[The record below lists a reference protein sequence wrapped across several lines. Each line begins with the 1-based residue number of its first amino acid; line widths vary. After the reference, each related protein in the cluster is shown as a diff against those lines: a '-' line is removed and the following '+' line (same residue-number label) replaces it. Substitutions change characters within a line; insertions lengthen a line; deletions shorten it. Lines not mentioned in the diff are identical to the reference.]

1 MQKQVDRV
9 IRYFAYFDYAPSFEQ
24 IYTFLDWQTTRSNLQ
39 KALDNLIKQN
49 RLFEKDNLYTPRE
62 YLYKLKDQKK
72 RLRISKAKIR
82 KLRPFLRLILLFPQI
97 KLVALSG
104 SVAMMNAKKDD
115 DIDFFVITAK
125 NRLWTGRFIIIL
137 IASLFGRRKFNDPH
151 TSDKL
156 CLNLFFDEK
165 NLKIS
170 MKKRTYYV
178 AHEVLQMKP
187 IIDKNSTY
195 KCFIEANNWV
205 FKLFPNARVLDTQFF
220 DADES
225 ARFASLLSTGR
236 KKLMSSHPS
245 NILSWIGDRV
255 EKSLKKFQ
263 LALISRHKTTET
275 ITDTQLWFFPQD
287 FERKLQGR

>member
-9 IRYFAYFDYAPSFEQ
+9 IRYFAYFDYAPNFEQ
-24 IYTFLDWQTTRSNLQ
+24 IYTFLGWQTTRSNLQ

-49 RLFEKDNLYTPRE
+49 RLLKRADLYTPRE
-62 YLYKLKDQKK
+62 YLSKLTDQKK

-97 KLVALSG
+97 KLLALSG
-104 SVAMMNAKKDD
+104 SVAMMSAKKDD
-115 DIDFFVITAK
+115 DIDLFVITAK
-125 NRLWTGRFIIIL
+125 NRLWTGRFITVL

-170 MKKRTYYV
+170 AEKRTYYV

-205 FKLFPNARVLDTQFF
+205 FKLFPNSKKALDTKFF
-220 DADES
+220 NSMSVLAG
-225 ARFASLLSTGR
+225 AAHLSSR
-236 KKLMSSHPS
+236 KKFMSSRS
-245 NILSWIGDRV
+245 SFIGGRL
-255 EKSLKKFQ
+255 EKALKALQ
-263 LALISRHKTTET
+263 LFFISRHKTTET
-275 ITDTQLWFFPQD
+275 ITDTQLWFFPDD
-287 FERKLQGR
+287 FERKFQGR